1 MNTHRCC
8 EVAANDSRS
17 EPFAAPT
24 TDGEPHPPFTLRCL
38 AIAGWM
44 VSGAILAILPK
55 CPACL
60 AAYVALWTGLGLS
73 LSTATHLR
81 ALLLILCVS
90 SLLYLVVKRLCRFV
104 VVKEAL
110 LIERKVIFP
119 RSEQG
124 RMHYENDPQ
133 ESDTMLRAKQ
143 VCKVL
148 D

>member
-1 MNTHRCC
+1 MRIGGVALVNTHRCC

-24 TDGEPHPPFTLRCL
+24 TDGEPHPPTFTLRCL

-44 VSGAILAILPK
+44 VPGAILAILPK

-90 SLLYLVVKRLCRFV
+90 SLLYLVVRRLCRFV

-110 LIERKVIFP
+110 L
-119 RSEQG
+119 
-124 RMHYENDPQ
+124 
-133 ESDTMLRAKQ
+133 RAKSH
-143 VCKVL
+143 L
-148 D
+148 PTIRTGENHGRN